1 MADLDAELLALAG
14 DDSSGEEGSLPSAPR
29 ERSSSP
35 PQPTRNNQDSSA
47 DMGRKGIAKPVAKS
61 ARRGAKKRKTYSD
74 DEDL

>member
-14 DDSSGEEGSLPSAPR
+14 DDSSGEEGSLPSPR

-35 PQPTRNNQDSSA
+35 PPPTRNNQDSSA